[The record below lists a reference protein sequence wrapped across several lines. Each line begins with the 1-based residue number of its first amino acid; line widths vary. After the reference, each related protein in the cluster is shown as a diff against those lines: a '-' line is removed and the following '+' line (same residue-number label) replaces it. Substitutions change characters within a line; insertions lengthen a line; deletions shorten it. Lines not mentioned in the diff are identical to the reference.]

1 MTHNKYFFSGR
12 LESVRKDPEGG
23 NQPQEFV
30 PEGVASGPHA
40 SDVLPVSEAA
50 DTHGAHSFNLNA
62 MLLEAIR
69 LSDYFWD
76 LAKYKTFHEVVDQ
89 IYYNCTYA
97 TPWVPGTH
105 KSARTTGMQSAVRG
119 VSNAGTPGT
128 AYTLL
133 LKLFILRLTRGQVKA
148 LLDHA
153 DSPYIRALGLL
164 YLRIGMTDGYKEL
177 WAWYEPYLN
186 DREALNVDGTPATAT
201 TIGGYARKLL
211 TDQDYHG
218 DRLPRIPVLIQRQI
232 DAALKEMDAGG
243 GGGGGGGFGAVGGGG
258 GGRRG
263 VDGGRPDGRCRGGG
277 GGGTG

>member
-1 MTHNKYFFSGR
+1 MTHNKYFFSGG

-119 VSNAGTPGT
+119 VRPRPRTAARAAARRRLRMRAPSAWRRVPRRRAGD
-128 AYTLL
+128 AKRYR
-133 LKLFILRLTRGQVKA
+133 I
-148 LLDHA
+148 
-153 DSPYIRALGLL
+153 IRHVS
-164 YLRIGMTDGYKEL
+164 ES
-177 WAWYEPYLN
+177 LN
-186 DREALNVDGTPATAT
+186 PPATHPM
-201 TIGGYARKLL
+201 R
-211 TDQDYHG
+211 
-218 DRLPRIPVLIQRQI
+218 
-232 DAALKEMDAGG
+232 
-243 GGGGGGGFGAVGGGG
+243 
-258 GGRRG
+258 
-263 VDGGRPDGRCRGGG
+263 
-277 GGGTG
+277 

>member
-76 LAKYKTFHEVVDQ
+76 LAKYKSFHEVVDQ

-119 VSNAGTPGT
+119 VSNGSSA
-128 AYTLL
+128 
-133 LKLFILRLTRGQVKA
+133 
-148 LLDHA
+148 
-153 DSPYIRALGLL
+153 
-164 YLRIGMTDGYKEL
+164 
-177 WAWYEPYLN
+177 
-186 DREALNVDGTPATAT
+186 
-201 TIGGYARKLL
+201 
-211 TDQDYHG
+211 
-218 DRLPRIPVLIQRQI
+218 RLP
-232 DAALKEMDAGG
+232 
-243 GGGGGGGFGAVGGGG
+243 
-258 GGRRG
+258 
-263 VDGGRPDGRCRGGG
+263 
-277 GGGTG
+277 